1 MQQEQSTPQ
10 TKSAIFT
17 IPNLLSLFR
26 LLLIPIII
34 RAYLYQQNPLLTA
47 GLVVLSGLT
56 DLADGFI
63 ARRFHLISD
72 LGKVLDPIA
81 DKLTQVAVLACLAA
95 RHPLMLLP
103 LSLLVVKELA
113 AGIMGLLVIK
123 RTGQVHGADWHG
135 KVSTALLYAT
145 MTLHLLWSQLP
156 TALSNACILL
166 STAMILYSC
175 ILYTIKN
182 LRLMRIQ
189 TKA

>member
-34 RAYLYQQNPLLTA
+34 RACLYQQNPLLTA

-156 TALSNACILL
+156 TGLSHGCIWLC
-166 STAMILYSC
+166 TGMILFSC
-175 ILYTIKN
+175 ICYTLKN
-182 LRLMRIQ
+182 LRLMR
-189 TKA
+189 TKP